1 MQDRNKARVMLVIAS
16 FIWGSSFIVGRVA
29 VFLITPIELALFE
42 NLFGTIVLALALF
55 IQRRSGF
62 LRLLYS
68 TFTSRVI
75 IILGLLNGFAYS
87 LQYFALSYTT
97 AINTSLLVNLG
108 ITFVPLFAYIR
119 SREKIKPKQALALV
133 VGLVGAIFVVTKGDT
148 SLLLQGEVIG
158 NLLAL
163 TTGIV
168 WALWIVIAYEV
179 IIHIENPLTV
189 ATSNAGISVLV
200 LGVVSFVMGSFN
212 IAALTSID
220 VWLAII
226 YLSVFSIGVAY
237 VMYYGGLKYMGGTSS
252 VFYLLLQPVISM
264 ILAVV
269 LLEEILTPLLIFGAM
284 LILVATL
291 FAD

>member
-1 MQDRNKARVMLVIAS
+1 MQDRDKARVMLVIAS

-108 ITFVPLFAYIR
+108 IT
-119 SREKIKPKQALALV
+119 
-133 VGLVGAIFVVTKGDT
+133 
-148 SLLLQGEVIG
+148 
-158 NLLAL
+158 
-163 TTGIV
+163 
-168 WALWIVIAYEV
+168 
-179 IIHIENPLTV
+179 
-189 ATSNAGISVLV
+189 
-200 LGVVSFVMGSFN
+200 
-212 IAALTSID
+212 
-220 VWLAII
+220 
-226 YLSVFSIGVAY
+226 
-237 VMYYGGLKYMGGTSS
+237 
-252 VFYLLLQPVISM
+252 
-264 ILAVV
+264 
-269 LLEEILTPLLIFGAM
+269 
-284 LILVATL
+284 
-291 FAD
+291 